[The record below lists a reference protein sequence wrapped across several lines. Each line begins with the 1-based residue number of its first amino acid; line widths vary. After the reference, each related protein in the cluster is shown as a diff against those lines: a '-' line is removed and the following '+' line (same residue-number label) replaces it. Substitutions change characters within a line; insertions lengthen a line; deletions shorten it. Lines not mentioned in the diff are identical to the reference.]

1 MEKATSTIKVATEWK
16 EPGLEELTPQLW
28 SDLIISN
35 YLPYQNNSETH
46 YNLFKPYRMSLLKME
61 LQHAFG
67 STCSQGY
74 RNCVAICEE
83 DKNETRV
90 AFPIGKALAR
100 KSVDRSEMTF
110 VNFAGTISS
119 TQTISMRSK
128 TFVYSRRDPM

>member
-1 MEKATSTIKVATEWK
+1 
-16 EPGLEELTPQLW
+16 
-28 SDLIISN
+28 
-35 YLPYQNNSETH
+35 
-46 YNLFKPYRMSLLKME
+46 MSMLKME

-74 RNCVAICEE
+74 HNCVAICEE

-119 TQTISMRSK
+119 TQMMSMRSK
-128 TFVYSRRDPM
+128 ISVYYRLDHM